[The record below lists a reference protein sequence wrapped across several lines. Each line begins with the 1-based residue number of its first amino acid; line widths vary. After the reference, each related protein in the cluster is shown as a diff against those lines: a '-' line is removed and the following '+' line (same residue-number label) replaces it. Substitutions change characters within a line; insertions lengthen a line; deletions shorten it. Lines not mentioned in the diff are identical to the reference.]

1 MEAREWQPLWRLG
14 KDLDSDTGR
23 KICFTNCN
31 DHPRGVSYFERE
43 DFSWSRHRQQL
54 LNEKRRARTWSL
66 IRPWWGLESPSP
78 PRQRDNHIPGLT
90 DRHCP
95 SQKQTHWDSSQPPDG
110 GLSSD
115 KKGRANN
122 WHQYSFP
129 SDHQGAGQASH
140 GDKTESPLTKEKQ
153 ISKGRCRRGRWL
165 FCRVYWPWAADA
177 CQNGPAPLRLD

>member
-31 DHPRGVSYFERE
+31 DHPRGVSCFERE

-54 LNEKRRARTWSL
+54 LNEKRRARTWSP

-115 KKGRANN
+115 KKRQSEQLTLIFLPK
-122 WHQYSFP
+122 WP
-129 SDHQGAGQASH
+129 SRCMSGLSWRQDRKSS
-140 GDKTESPLTKEKQ
+140 DERKT
-153 ISKGRCRRGRWL
+153 
-165 FCRVYWPWAADA
+165 D
-177 CQNGPAPLRLD
+177 